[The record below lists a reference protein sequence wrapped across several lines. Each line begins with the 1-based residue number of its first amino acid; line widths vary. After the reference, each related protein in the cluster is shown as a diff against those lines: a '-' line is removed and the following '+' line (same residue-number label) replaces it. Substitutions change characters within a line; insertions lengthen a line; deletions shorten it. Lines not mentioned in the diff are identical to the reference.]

1 MAPLAAGARAL
12 VWSQADGEFWASSRT
27 DVTWQV
33 VGSQLLFNAALQ
45 PRIKVCATARPLFLG
60 QLHGAEIGR
69 SYMAQVSER
78 FAVTLARF
86 TGRTLLKR

>member
-1 MAPLAAGARAL
+1 M
-12 VWSQADGEFWASSRT
+12 
-27 DVTWQV
+27 

-78 FAVTLARF
+78 FCRD
-86 TGRTLLKR
+86 TGRDLPDRTLLKKIKLHV